1 MMWSMDG
8 FVMAFHVFG
17 AVIGLA
23 VVFAALMPDKARN
36 LLDSVGLR
44 TYFERLGAQRLLRIS
59 GKFLLA
65 LAAGMALSAWT
76 GHLSKGWFIPAA
88 QIAFFGLILWFIAR
102 RVKKVD

>member
-1 MMWSMDG
+1 MDG